1 MTPTRTPTQHTEA
14 RANARPERRHHPPCD
29 LARRPAHPPPIRPN
43 MASTYLARASTLTR
57 SAFTVA
63 SGGFAGSVSAVT
75 GLGGAV
81 VFIPALSKLGYEAR
95 HIVGTAVVAVTGA
108 TSAGAFAYAQNGVS
122 DVPAAVTV
130 GCVGAACTPIG
141 QIMARRLSGKTLR
154 KMLGGAL
161 ILCSPSA
168 MLKKHAAETEESDDA
183 KKDWVIKIDRPAPT
197 NTWEIVRNQFLDRH
211 DRWGGWIEAIKAER
225 EFLALGAACG
235 LLQGTVGVG
244 GGVLVSAYL
253 TGATD
258 MEVHRICGTALL
270 ATVIT
275 NLAVSTA
282 HFRNGNVKMRSAAL
296 LAGSAMACS
305 YLVAKN
311 VSMQI
316 PESQVKQFIVVA
328 LISSGVSMLK

>member
-1 MTPTRTPTQHTEA
+1 MSPSPRVPDPQFDPE
-14 RANARPERRHHPPCD
+14 NRPATSRRVAPRLAPSPR
-29 LARRPAHPPPIRPN
+29 ARRGDAIER
-43 MASTYLARASTLTR
+43 ATRASSLVR
-57 SAFTVA
+57 GAFTVA

-108 TSAGAFAYAQNGVS
+108 TAAGSFAYAQNGVS
-122 DVPAAVTV
+122 DVPAAMTV
-130 GCVGAACTPIG
+130 GCVGAACTPVG
-141 QIMARRLSGKTLR
+141 QLLAKRLSGKTLR

-168 MLKKHAAETEESDDA
+168 MLKKHAQEVEEAGKDA
-183 KKDWVIKIDRPAPT
+183 KEGWAIKREREPAT

-211 DRWGGWIEAIKAER
+211 DKWGGWMEALRGER
-225 EFLALGAACG
+225 EMLALGVACG

-253 TGATD
+253 TGMTD

-270 ATVIT
+270 ATVLT

-282 HFRNGNVKMRSAAL
+282 HFRNGNVKFRSAAL

-311 VSMQI
+311 LSLQI
-316 PESQVKQFIVVA
+316 PEAHVKQFIVVA